1 VALFDPAGHEPLTD
15 RPWDEAL
22 ARSAIHR
29 IADASFDAFDADAGW
44 ATHALD
50 DPRSPDQ
57 RLHMLYCGSGGVIWA
72 LEHLHRQGAIERRM
86 DLGPL
91 VAGIVL
97 RNRADLE
104 SARYGTQSFFLGDS
118 GLQLLQWTLSPDPA
132 TADQLHATVRS
143 NLKNTA
149 REPLWGS
156 PGSVLAAIHMA
167 EASGEA
173 RWREL
178 VREAVQVLKD
188 EMVPARE
195 LGGAWVWEQDL
206 WDSRQRMLGAAHGFA
221 GNVYPV
227 LRGAAMLDAAL
238 VTDMMAR
245 ALTTLVAS
253 AEREDGMANWYPA
266 VAGTEQTRGKLPLV
280 QDCHGAPGIV
290 CRLAGAPRSAGWDEL
305 LLSAGEL
312 TWRAGPLAKGA
323 SLCHGSAGSGM
334 AMLKLWRRSGD
345 ELWLRRAR
353 AFGMHCIEQVERHRS
368 RYGMARHSLWTGDPG
383 VACFL
388 WNCVSGAAA
397 FPTLDVF

>member
-1 VALFDPAGHEPLTD
+1 VALFDPARHETLTD
-15 RPWDEAL
+15 RPWNEAV
-22 ARSAIHR
+22 ARSAIHC
-29 IADASFDAFDADAGW
+29 IGDASFDTFDADAGW
-44 ATHALD
+44 ATHPLD
-50 DPRSPDQ
+50 DPQTPDQ

-72 LEHLHRQGAIERRM
+72 LEHLYRQGAIERRA
-86 DLGPL
+86 DFAPF
-91 VAGIVL
+91 VAGIVR

-118 GLQLLQWTLSPDPA
+118 GLQLLQWTFSHDPA
-132 TADQLHATVRS
+132 IADQLHATVRS
-143 NLKNTA
+143 NLRNTA

-156 PGSVLAAIHMA
+156 AGSVLAAIHMA

-173 RWREL
+173 RWPEL
-178 VREAVQVLKD
+178 VREGVQVLKD
-188 EMVPARE
+188 EMETAPE

-206 WDSRQRMLGAAHGFA
+206 WGRRQRMLGAAHGFA

-227 LRGAAMLDAAL
+227 LRGAAMLDAVFVDVMA
-238 VTDMMAR
+238 AR
-245 ALTTLVAS
+245 ALTTLDAS

-290 CRLAGAPRSAGWDEL
+290 CRLAGAPRSAGWNDL
-305 LLSAGEL
+305 LLAAGEL
-312 TWRAGPLAKGA
+312 TWRAGPLVKGA
-323 SLCHGSAGSGM
+323 SLCHGTAGSGM
-334 AMLKLWRRSGD
+334 GMLKLWRRSGD

-353 AFGMHCIEQVERHRS
+353 AFGMHCIDQVERHRAK
-368 RYGMARHSLWTGDPG
+368 YGMARHSLWTGDPG

>member
-1 VALFDPAGHEPLTD
+1 MPTRAGRRT
-15 RPWDEAL
+15 RWTI
-22 ARSAIHR
+22 RGRRISASTCC
-29 IADASFDAFDADAGW
+29 IAA
-44 ATHALD
+44 
-50 DPRSPDQ
+50 P
-57 RLHMLYCGSGGVIWA
+57 GGVIWA

-118 GLQLLQWTLSPDPA
+118 GLQLLQWTFSPDPA
-132 TADQLHATVRS
+132 IADQLHATVRS

-227 LRGAAMLDAAL
+227 LRGAA
-238 VTDMMAR
+238 
-245 ALTTLVAS
+245 
-253 AEREDGMANWYPA
+253 
-266 VAGTEQTRGKLPLV
+266 
-280 QDCHGAPGIV
+280 
-290 CRLAGAPRSAGWDEL
+290 
-305 LLSAGEL
+305 
-312 TWRAGPLAKGA
+312 
-323 SLCHGSAGSGM
+323 
-334 AMLKLWRRSGD
+334 RRCWMRPS
-345 ELWLRRAR
+345 
-353 AFGMHCIEQVERHRS
+353 S
-368 RYGMARHSLWTGDPG
+368 
-383 VACFL
+383 
-388 WNCVSGAAA
+388 
-397 FPTLDVF
+397 PT